1 MQYYGP
7 DAKQIRAERRSRRK
21 NMQKKPVDPFCER
34 RYDNVNKF
42 TSEVGGAS
50 AGTYR
55 FARREGEAQLQEFF
69 EPPSKVSV
77 RDQKEQQEADTAI
90 LIPPRWVDLTRKLRL
105 ADLTRKVY
113 AGKNALPPIS
123 NEDQL
128 LSDLDYGSYS
138 SKQIRAERRNRPKSR
153 RDRNGKYWSKIRLN
167 MLCFTPNDRLKAN
180 RARILDIKEEIAAVH
195 EIETSEDVPIE
206 PEDTPLEQNEVYT
219 EETQTRARC
228 ECNCHLYELKLQARE
243 ARAAKTE
250 AELKAR
256 EARSGALLAE
266 LKWREAEL
274 KAREA
279 RIEQNEAYT
288 EETLLKLYLESNN
301 SPRTVYSLDMLDFKP
316 PEALEADDL
325 FTSLARDIDNT
336 LYQFC
341 NWVWS
346 ALIFE

>member
-1 MQYYGP
+1 MDYYGP
-7 DAKQIRAERRSRRK
+7 EMKQIRADRRK
-21 NMQKKPVDPFCER
+21 RPKKMKKYHKAPDGQR
-34 RYDNVNKF
+34 KYDNVNKF
-42 TSEVGGAS
+42 TSEVGGAF

-55 FARREGEAQLQEFF
+55 FARRECECQLREFS

-206 PEDTPLEQNEVYT
+206 PEDTPLEQNE
-219 EETQTRARC
+219 
-228 ECNCHLYELKLQARE
+228 
-243 ARAAKTE
+243 
-250 AELKAR
+250 
-256 EARSGALLAE
+256 
-266 LKWREAEL
+266 
-274 KAREA
+274 
-279 RIEQNEAYT
+279 AYT

-301 SPRTVYSLDMLDFKP
+301 SPRTAYSPDILDFKP
-316 PEALEADDL
+316 PEVLEADNL

-336 LYQFC
+336 LHQFC